1 LETLTVKSYAKIN
14 LCLWVLKKREDGYHE
29 IFSVMQAIDLHDEV
43 TLHRA
48 RRGIVIQCDHP
59 HVPKDHNNLA
69 HQAADLLF
77 AETNLKGGVRID
89 IKKQIPVSAGLG
101 GGSSNAAFTLKGMNR
116 LFDLKLSS
124 QKLHSL
130 ASRIGSDVPFF
141 LYSGQAVAKGRGER
155 IVPTE
160 LYKDYWLV
168 LVCPNVMI
176 STHRVYQDAKID
188 LTRDE
193 SAINFTLCDNK
204 DGFFETLRRFDNDLE
219 KVVIGGHTVIGQ
231 IKRTL
236 ESSGAIKSSMSGSGP
251 AVYGVFDR
259 KSQAEEVAN
268 KLTPG
273 DWHTFL
279 TRPIA
284 GSSWLIQEESL

>member
-1 LETLTVKSYAKIN
+1 MQSLTVKSYAKIN
-14 LCLWVLKKREDGYHE
+14 LCLRVLNKREDGYHE
-29 IFSVMQAIDLHDEV
+29 IFSVMQAIDLHDEL
-43 TLHRA
+43 TLHQA
-48 RRGIVIQCDHP
+48 KKGIVIQCDHP

-77 AETNLKGGVRID
+77 EETNLKGGVRID

-101 GGSSNAAFTLKGMNR
+101 GGSSNAAFTLKGVNR

-124 QKLHSL
+124 QRLHAL

-176 STHRVYQDAKID
+176 STQRVYQKVKID
-188 LTRDE
+188 LTRDG
-193 SAINFTLCDNK
+193 SVINLNLCDNK
-204 DGFFETLRRFDNDLE
+204 DDFFETLRQFDNDLE

-231 IKRTL
+231 IKRIL
-236 ESSGAIKSSMSGSGP
+236 ESSGAIKSCMSGSGP
-251 AVYGVFDR
+251 AVYGVFER
-259 KSQAEEVAN
+259 KSQAEEVAK

-273 DWHTFL
+273 DWQIFL